1 MAKHGAVGWF
11 EIGTPDVAATQ
22 QFYTAM
28 FGWSYEDDPD
38 NEVMPY
44 QVVTTGEGHPIKGGV
59 FDTGANIPNY
69 AVPCVVVDDTAA
81 AAAKAEGL
89 GGKVLVPVQSAPSGL
104 TFAHLLDP
112 QGNHIGIYTPP
123 AGEDV

>member
-1 MAKHGAVGWF
+1 MNPPLGSGSGPHFAV
-11 EIGTPDVAATQ
+11 EV
-22 QFYTAM
+22 
-28 FGWSYEDDPD
+28 SYMC
-38 NEVMPY
+38 V
-44 QVVTTGEGHPIKGGV
+44 Q
-59 FDTGANIPNY
+59 
-69 AVPCVVVDDTAA
+69 VPCVVVDDTAA